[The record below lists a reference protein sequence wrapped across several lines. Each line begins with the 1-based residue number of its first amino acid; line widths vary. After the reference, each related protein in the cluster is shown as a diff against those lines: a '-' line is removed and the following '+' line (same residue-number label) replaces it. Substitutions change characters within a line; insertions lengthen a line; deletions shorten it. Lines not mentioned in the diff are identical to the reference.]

1 MTYTDKFL
9 PTDELINEINTL
21 KPHISQVALPKFT
34 GAISV
39 SAVTSYELAIKE
51 ILIDYAHS
59 KHNLFGCFVQN
70 YLSRLNGRIEIS
82 DLKKEIKKIDNALA
96 ANWEEK
102 ITEVERVRI
111 NLDYDEC
118 INDFNIGKKIIEALR
133 SVMV

>member
-1 MTYTDKFL
+1 MAYTDKFL

-39 SAVTSYELAIKE
+39 SAVPSYELAIKE

-59 KHNLFGCFVQN
+59 TH
-70 YLSRLNGRIEIS
+70 
-82 DLKKEIKKIDNALA
+82 KEIKKIDNALA

-102 ITEVERVRI
+102 ITEVERVEPSVRSCYQNLIQSRHSYVHANRI

>member
-1 MTYTDKFL
+1 MAYTDKFL

-70 YLSRLNGRIEIS
+70 YLSRLMVNYLYAIRYCKIQNQ
-82 DLKKEIKKIDNALA
+82 IKKH
-96 ANWEEK
+96 
-102 ITEVERVRI
+102 
-111 NLDYDEC
+111 
-118 INDFNIGKKIIEALR
+118 
-133 SVMV
+133 